1 MSAKSWLPHF
11 TTALAEGNADDIASL
26 FAQGGFWRDY
36 LPFRGTLQTIEGRE
50 EITTFGARM
59 GPPAGMRDVVFEGKA
74 EASEGFF
81 RFAVASRTGRGYL
94 RLSDGVCETL
104 FTQLDDLAETRS
116 GQSDPDAPF
125 VLVVG
130 GGQGGLALGA
140 QLSDL
145 GVPYLIIDKH
155 PRVGDQWRSRYDS
168 LVLHDPVW
176 YDHLPFKPFPEGW
189 PVFTP
194 KDQMGDWLEAY
205 AEDLE
210 LDIWTNTAL
219 TSARFDETSKT
230 WTAQVDQDGAS
241 VTLQPTHIVMALGL
255 SGFPNVPEFSGQD
268 AFSGP

>member
-11 TTALAEGNADDIASL
+11 TTALAEGNADDFASL

-36 LPFRGTLQTIEGRE
+36 LPFGGTLQTIEGRE